1 MIRFLI
7 AKKIA
12 PLKKASSFRLP
23 IISSPSVYKMVT
35 TDLLFQIPRHG
46 HEFIPQIK
54 ASAEAPVS
62 LGIPIRTQPTQVFL
76 PASIHEAFAKIRAE
90 VQSHNL
96 VLERAGVIYPPGHW
110 DTSIQAPEILN
121 LFVVFSPYVRT
132 DGKNYSAQAKHDRGQ
147 LGLFGGKLGPKKKNG
162 ARVFGGMSTGKG
174 AVVTVWDAL
183 WPLLQP
189 PLNFAFSEYLDLPST
204 LRPYQYDGVRALAD
218 NESFLLGDDMGTGK
232 TVQAVVALRIL
243 VQKAKVHKGLI
254 VCPLAVL
261 PTWADHLER
270 WGRILNFSVVRGS
283 NAERRLQWNTP
294 AHVYVTTYETLREDV
309 EIVCDPSEGMEF
321 DLVIADEVQKIK
333 NPGTG
338 TSQALKRLDAERR
351 WGLSGTPYENRIDD
365 VISIFE
371 FLRPGLLHSE
381 GESFQSVKAKIKPF
395 FLRRTKEVLGD
406 ELPRKIQNVVW
417 LDLGNRQR
425 EAYGLAEREGIIRL
439 REEGEHV
446 TVTHVLALLGKLKE
460 ICNFD
465 PLTGES
471 AKLDSLTEF
480 LEEVTAE
487 GNKGLVFTQYIGSG
501 VQPITGRLEKYGVV
515 EYSGRTNTD
524 QKRRVALERFA
535 EDQSCR
541 VLVCTQA
548 AAGLGLNLTAANYVF
563 HFDHWWNPA
572 RTSQAEDR
580 VHRIGQEK
588 PVFVYH
594 LWIKD
599 TVEERIF
606 KILARKRAEFEEVI
620 GGISNTEGS
629 GLSEDELFELFGL
642 ERPPRKKGVA
652 AEVPQTRFY
661 EEAKTPPEPPS
672 RAEPLDVDAWPMI
685 RETELTLRK
694 CIRSVLTR
702 EYAGR
707 IGDRI
712 FEHLGPTEAQSIR
725 LRISHAQQRYGGS
738 GDFAPSDSPL
748 DYVYIGQLVDLVS
761 REWLLFRPIFGE
773 KRFLA
778 DKVKDIA
785 SVRNDEAHF
794 RNIPQVEKMRAYVAC
809 ADILTKLKETPR

>member
-1 MIRFLI
+1 M
-7 AKKIA
+7 
-12 PLKKASSFRLP
+12 
-23 IISSPSVYKMVT
+23 
-35 TDLLFQIPRHG
+35 
-46 HEFIPQIK
+46 
-54 ASAEAPVS
+54 
-62 LGIPIRTQPTQVFL
+62 
-76 PASIHEAFAKIRAE
+76 
-90 VQSHNL
+90 
-96 VLERAGVIYPPGHW
+96 
-110 DTSIQAPEILN
+110 
-121 LFVVFSPYVRT
+121 FVVFRPYMRT
-132 DGKNYSAQAKHDRGQ
+132 EGKNYSGQLKHDRGQ
-147 LGLFGGKLGPKKKNG
+147 IGLFGGKLEPKRKNG
-162 ARVFGGMSTGKG
+162 VRVFGGMSTGSG
-174 AVVTVWDAL
+174 MVVTVWDAL

-218 NESFLLGDDMGTGK
+218 NQSFLLGDDMGTGK

-243 VQKAKVHKGLI
+243 VQKAKVRKGLI

-283 NAERRLQWNTP
+283 KAERRVQWNTP
-294 AHVYVTTYETLREDV
+294 AHVYLTTYETLREDV

-338 TSQALKRLDAERR
+338 TSQALKRVDAARR

-365 VISIFE
+365 VISIFD
-371 FLRPGLLHSE
+371 FLRPGLLRSE
-381 GESFQSVKAKIKPF
+381 GESFQSVKAKIKPL
-395 FLRRTKEVLGD
+395 FLRRTKEVLRH
-406 ELPRKIQNVVW
+406 ELPKKIQNVVW
-417 LDLGNRQR
+417 LQLGNSQR
-425 EAYGLAEREGIIRL
+425 EAYDLAEREGIIRL
-439 REEGEHV
+439 RGEGEHV

-465 PLTGES
+465 PQTGES
-471 AKLDSLTEF
+471 IKLDSLTEF
-480 LEEVTAE
+480 IEEVIAE

-501 VQPITGRLEKYGVV
+501 VEPITGGLQKYGVV

-535 EDQSCR
+535 KDKSSK

-572 RTSQAEDR
+572 RTTQAEDR

-620 GGISNTEGS
+620 GGISNTEGT

-642 ERPPRKKGVA
+642 KKAPRKREVA

-661 EEAKTPPEPPS
+661 GEAKTPLEPPS
-672 RAEPLDVDAWPMI
+672 RPEPLDIDAWPMI

-694 CIRSVLTR
+694 CIRSVLNG

-707 IGDRI
+707 TGDRI
-712 FEHLGPTEAQSIR
+712 FEHLGPTEAEAIR
-725 LRISHAQQRYGGS
+725 LRIYQAQHRYGGS
-738 GDFAPSDSPL
+738 GEFAPSDSPL

-778 DKVKDIA
+778 DKIKDIA

-794 RNIPQVEKMRAYVAC
+794 RSIPQVEKMRAYVAC
-809 ADILTKLKETPR
+809 ADILTKLREIPQ